1 MHYITR
7 ELERKFMSMN
17 SVFKAIMLTGAR
29 QVGKSTMLRKLAENE
44 QRTYVTLDNS
54 RDRELAQ
61 SDPKL
66 FFQTYKPPV
75 LIDEVQKAPS
85 LFETIKIMCDETDEK
100 GLFWLTGSESRKLL
114 REAGESLAGRICI
127 LKM

>member
-85 LFETIKIMCDETDEK
+85 LFETIKIMCDETD
-100 GLFWLTGSESRKLL
+100 
-114 REAGESLAGRICI
+114 
-127 LKM
+127 

>member
-100 GLFWLTGSESRKLL
+100 SVV
-114 REAGESLAGRICI
+114 
-127 LKM
+127 